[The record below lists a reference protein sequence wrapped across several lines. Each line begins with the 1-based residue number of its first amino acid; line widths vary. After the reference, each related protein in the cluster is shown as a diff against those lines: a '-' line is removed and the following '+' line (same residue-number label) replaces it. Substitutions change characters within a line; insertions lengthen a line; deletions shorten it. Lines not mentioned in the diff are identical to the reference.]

1 MNNWGECIMIV
12 GRDNLLKLFPDF
24 ADDVQENGIDL
35 RVGEIFIIED
45 DYPNRIL
52 SCVEDEKILPN
63 LDKLEIQYLDDK
75 PVYVLEPMKY
85 YFVKVGK
92 DIHIPDGYT
101 QTYAIRSTFA
111 RCGLLLISAIGDNDF
126 NGRLMMGLYNTNRH
140 VSIVVGANERIIQ
153 AITYQNDGTASSY
166 NGSYQ
171 NNKVYQKKTSLEPKP
186 IK

>member
-1 MNNWGECIMIV
+1 MIV
-12 GRDNLLKLFPDF
+12 GRENLLKLFPDF

-35 RVGEIFIIED
+35 RVGKIYQIED

-52 SCVEDEKILPN
+52 GCIEDEKILPT
-63 LDKLEIQYLDDK
+63 LDELEISYIDGK

-85 YFVKVGK
+85 YFVKVDK

-111 RCGLLLISAIGDNDF
+111 RCGLLLISSIGDNDF
-126 NGRLMMGLYNTNRH
+126 NGTLMMGLYNTNRN
-140 VSIVVGANERIIQ
+140 VPIFIGASERVIQ
-153 AITYQNDGTASSY
+153 AVTYQNDGTASQY

-171 NNKVYQKKTSLEPKP
+171 NNKAYKN
-186 IK
+186 